1 VAFLSLEEKVN
12 EIRERS
18 VDRHILGP
26 DSIAREPAL
35 QARYAEVEEEGLP
48 RVYILVDNV
57 SVLCFSPRFSGYA
70 LSLMSRGRN

>member
-18 VDRHILGP
+18 VDRHVLGP

-35 QARYAEVEEEGLP
+35 QARYAGVEEEGLP
-48 RVYILVDNV
+48 REYILVDNV
-57 SVLCFSPRFSGYA
+57 SVLCA
-70 LSLMSRGRN
+70 SLQYFQDTLCHE